1 MNEGWMKDEWRMN
14 EDWMKKLQ
22 INLNLKEDE
31 CRTNENSKSKSI
43 KIEDRKIIKKSIKT
57 CFGKTMFQMK
67 LLYTAQW
74 MKDEW
79 TMNDE
84 DWNRS

>member
-1 MNEGWMKDEWRMN
+1 MKDNWGLN
-14 EDWMKKLQ
+14 E
-22 INLNLKEDE
+22 
-31 CRTNENSKSKSI
+31 KSSRLIQTWKSI
-43 KIEDRKIIKKSIKT
+43 KIEDPKTIKKSIKT
-57 CFGKTMFQMK
+57 CFGITMFQMK